1 MALTVAGRVVPD
13 PMEIWQDY
21 ARRTRTLHGYDLA
34 GTGDP
39 AILTASEVERTWIIA
54 SRISRK
60 ECVRLVNRA
69 AGAPWAFVAVD
80 ADLADADPS
89 RRGGLFDQAA
99 ALYWHFTTPHEA
111 GLGPAKIH
119 KVLHVKR
126 PSVYPASMIHRY
138 DGLACSV
145 RPDKFLIL
153 VFGAGVASG
162 PAVASGGRR
171 FHGRPGGSF
180 LGGRDGTSGS
190 WRRQGEDP
198 GERVGDLAVPRARTP
213 RFSGAGGA
221 GL

>member
-1 MALTVAGRVVPD
+1 MVLTVAGRVVPD

-39 AILTASEVERTWIIA
+39 AILTASEVERTRIIA

-69 AGAPWAFVAVD
+69 AEAPWALVAVD

-111 GLGPAKIH
+111 GLGP
-119 KVLHVKR
+119 
-126 PSVYPASMIHRY
+126 
-138 DGLACSV
+138 G
-145 RPDKFLIL
+145 
-153 VFGAGVASG
+153 
-162 PAVASGGRR
+162 
-171 FHGRPGGSF
+171 
-180 LGGRDGTSGS
+180 
-190 WRRQGEDP
+190 
-198 GERVGDLAVPRARTP
+198 
-213 RFSGAGGA
+213 
-221 GL
+221 

>member
-1 MALTVAGRVVPD
+1 MVLTVAGRVVPD

-39 AILTASEVERTWIIA
+39 AILTASEVKRTRIIA

-69 AGAPWAFVAVD
+69 AEAPWAFVAVD

-89 RRGGLFDQAA
+89 QRGGLFDQAA

-119 KVLHVKR
+119 KVLHLKR
-126 PSVYPASMIHRY
+126 PSVYPVLDRLIRRLYRAQARAWVSQLP
-138 DGLACSV
+138 DV
-145 RPDKFLIL
+145 RPGDTVTFWAATTTQSCRCI
-153 VFGAGVASG
+153 ARRC
-162 PAVASGGRR
+162 GRR
-171 FHGRPGGSF
+171 RASRLWLIFLPSGCSTSSHGRPPEESSAD
-180 LGGRDGTSGS
+180 RP
-190 WRRQGEDP
+190 RR
-198 GERVGDLAVPRARTP
+198 
-213 RFSGAGGA
+213 
-221 GL
+221 

>member
-1 MALTVAGRVVPD
+1 VVLTVAGRVVPD

-39 AILTASEVERTWIIA
+39 AILTASEVERTRIIA

-69 AGAPWAFVAVD
+69 AEAPWALVAVD

-126 PSVYPASMIHRY
+126 PSVYPVLDRLIRRLYRAQARAWVSQLP
-138 DGLACSV
+138 DV
-145 RPDKFLIL
+145 RPGDSVTFWAAIRADLIHPDNNSAMSL
-153 VFGAGVASG
+153 HRGTLRSAPRIAPMADLPALRLLDILAWETARREFGG
-162 PAVASGGRR
+162 
-171 FHGRPGGSF
+171 
-180 LGGRDGTSGS
+180 
-190 WRRQGEDP
+190 
-198 GERVGDLAVPRARTP
+198 
-213 RFSGAGGA
+213 
-221 GL
+221 

>member
-1 MALTVAGRVVPD
+1 MVLTVAGRVVPD

-21 ARRTRTLHGYDLA
+21 SRRTRTLHGYDLA

-39 AILTASEVERTWIIA
+39 AILTASEVERTRIIA

-69 AGAPWAFVAVD
+69 AEAPWAFVAVD

-126 PSVYPASMIHRY
+126 PSVYPVLDRLIRRLYRAQARAWVGQLP
-138 DGLACSV
+138 DV
-145 RPDKFLIL
+145 RPGESVTFWAAIRADLIDPDNNSAMSL
-153 VFGAGVASG
+153 HRETLRSAPRIAPMADLPALRLLDILAWETARREFGG
-162 PAVASGGRR
+162 
-171 FHGRPGGSF
+171 
-180 LGGRDGTSGS
+180 
-190 WRRQGEDP
+190 
-198 GERVGDLAVPRARTP
+198 
-213 RFSGAGGA
+213 
-221 GL
+221 